1 LLQVAL
7 NGARTDDEH
16 PAIPR
21 TPQQLAAAGQASA
34 AAGAQVL
41 HVHAFDEDG
50 RESLAAAP
58 TDAALRALRAACPG
72 IPVSLTTRQGIEP
85 DTERRH
91 ALIAGWN
98 ELPELVTVNF
108 EEDDTATLCRHLIGR
123 GVGIEAGLL
132 AVADAERY
140 VESPVARACTRVMIE
155 PLDLDPERAL
165 ADAETMQRIVEEAG
179 IELEQVHHGDG
190 IACWAVNRRAA
201 ALGHGIRTG
210 LEDVTVLPDGS
221 PAPDNAALV
230 TAAAELLQAAGA
242 GRRV

>member
-1 LLQVAL
+1 VLQAAL

-41 HVHAFDEDG
+41 HVHAFDEEG

-58 TDAALRALRAACPG
+58 TDATLRALRAACPG
-72 IPVSLTTRQGIEP
+72 IPLSLTTREGIEP

-91 ALIAGWN
+91 ALIAAWN

-108 EEDDTATLCRHLIGR
+108 EEEGADALCEHLIGR

-132 AVADAERY
+132 AVADAERFAQ
-140 VESPVARACTRVMIE
+140 SPVTRRCTRVMIE

-165 ADAETMQRIVEEAG
+165 ADAAAMQRIVAEAG
-179 IELEQVHHGDG
+179 IDLPQVHHGDG
-190 IACWAVNRRAA
+190 IACWAVNERAA
-201 ALGHGIRTG
+201 RLGHGIRTG

-221 PAPDNAALV
+221 QAPDNAALV
-230 TAAAELLQAAGA
+230 AAAAGLLAA
-242 GRRV
+242 R